1 MTYKTGTMYIEVLRP
16 ISITNENIFKASLVN
31 IVISTKP
38 SDKRKKESLL
48 EDFSKFINFKPNYN
62 FKNLWKW
69 SVDHPEEFWSKLW
82 DYTKIIGDK
91 GQEII
96 KYNKIFN
103 KTKFFPD
110 SKLNYAENI
119 LKKRSPEI
127 AISFL
132 SEKGFE
138 EEISWEQLYINVCKF
153 SGYLKSIGLKKGDRV
168 AAYVPNKIESIISFL
183 ACAKN
188 GIIWSS
194 CSPDFGTQGV
204 VDRFKQI
211 APRILITSDHYFYNG
226 KKINILE
233 KVEGI
238 LKQIPS
244 IKKTLVFAY
253 NKKEEMNFKN
263 YFNFEKVLDQTEAD
277 ESFERFDFNHPIY
290 VLFSSG
296 TTGKPK
302 CITHGAGNV
311 LIEHNKEFMLHCDIR
326 DNEKLFYYTTTGWMM
341 WNWLVGGLATGS
353 SIFLFDGAPVYPK
366 IDILLEYCQN
376 KKINL
381 FGVSA
386 KYIDHLKNE
395 KYNSKNLDLSSIKII
410 TSTGS
415 PLAEE
420 SFKYVYDNIKKDV
433 HLASIAGG
441 TDLVGCLV
449 LGNLFSDVYMGE
461 IQGQSLGIDVDVFT
475 DEGKSVKD
483 GEKGE
488 LVVKKPFPSMPV
500 KFWSDDDGQKYH
512 KAYFNRFKNIWHHGD
527 FIERTINNGF
537 IMRGRSDAT
546 LNPGGVRIGTAEIYQ
561 QVEDIDF
568 ITEGLVVGQDYKD
581 DVRII
586 LFITTKNNEDLDDE
600 KIKSIKTKIR
610 KNCSPKHV
618 PSIIIKVPDI
628 PRTKSGKIVELAVK
642 KVIQGETINNKE
654 AIANPEALKHFENI
668 AQLK

>member
-1 MTYKTGTMYIEVLRP
+1 MEKFLW
-16 ISITNENIFKASLVN
+16 A
-31 IVISTKP
+31 P
-38 SDKRKKESLL
+38 SSRKKEESLL
-48 EDFSKFINFKPNYN
+48 EDFSKFINFKSNYN
-62 FKNLWKW
+62 FKTLWKW
-69 SVDHPEEFWSKLW
+69 TVDHPEEFWSKFW
-82 DYTKIIGDK
+82 DYSKIIGDK
-91 GQEII
+91 GKEII
-96 KYNKIFN
+96 RYDKIFN
-103 KTKFFPD
+103 KTQFFPD

-119 LKKRSPEI
+119 LKKKTSEV
-127 AISFL
+127 AVSFL

-138 EEISWEQLYINVCKF
+138 EEITWKHLYNSVCKF
-153 SGYLKSIGLKKGDRV
+153 SGYLKSLGLKKGDRV
-168 AAYVPNKIESIISFL
+168 AAYVPNKIETIISFL

-188 GIIWSS
+188 GVIWSS

-211 APRILITSDHYFYNG
+211 QPTILITSDHYFYNG

-233 KVEGI
+233 KVKDI
-238 LKQIPS
+238 LKEIPS
-244 IKKTLVFAY
+244 IKKTLVFNY
-253 NKKEEMNFKN
+253 NQKETSNHEDYVNFN
-263 YFNFEKVLDQTEAD
+263 KVLDQGKVD
-277 ESFERFDFNHPIY
+277 ETFERFEFNHPIY
-290 VLFSSG
+290 ILYSSG

-311 LIEHNKEFMLHCDIR
+311 LIEHNKEFMLHCDIKN
-326 DNEKLFYYTTTGWMM
+326 NERLFYYTTTGWMM

-395 KYNSKNLDLSSIKII
+395 KYNSKNLNLSSLKII

-420 SFKYVYDNIKKDV
+420 SFKYVYENIKQDV
-433 HLASIAGG
+433 QLASIAGG

-449 LGNLFSDVYMGE
+449 LGNLYSNVYKGE
-461 IQGQSLGIDVDVFT
+461 IQGQSLGLDVDVFN
-475 DEGKSVKD
+475 DEGRSTKD

-500 KFWSDDDGQKYH
+500 KFWGDEDGQKFH
-512 KAYFNRFKNIWHHGD
+512 KAYFDRFKNIWHHGD
-527 FIERTINNGF
+527 FIERTKNNGF

-568 ITEGLVVGQDYKD
+568 ITEGLVIGQNYND

-586 LFITTKNNEDLDDE
+586 LFVTTKGSVELNED
-600 KIKSIKTKIR
+600 KIKLIKSKIR

-618 PSIIIKVPDI
+618 PALIIKVPDI

-642 KVIQGETINNKE
+642 KIVNGEDINNKE
-654 AIANPEALKHFENI
+654 AIANPEILDYFKHIIKE
-668 AQLK
+668 

>member
-1 MTYKTGTMYIEVLRP
+1 M
-16 ISITNENIFKASLVN
+16 ENFLWA
-31 IVISTKP
+31 P
-38 SDKRKKESLL
+38 SSRKKEESLL
-48 EDFSKFINFKPNYN
+48 EDFSKFINFKSNYN
-62 FKNLWKW
+62 FKTLWKW
-69 SVDHPEEFWSKLW
+69 TVDHPEEFWSKFW
-82 DYTKIIGDK
+82 DYSKIIGDK
-91 GQEII
+91 GKEII
-96 KYNKIFN
+96 RYDKIFN
-103 KTKFFPD
+103 KTQFFPD

-119 LKKRSPEI
+119 LKKKTSEV
-127 AISFL
+127 AVSFL

-138 EEISWEQLYINVCKF
+138 EEITWKHLYNSVCKF
-153 SGYLKSIGLKKGDRV
+153 SGYLKSLGLKKGDRV
-168 AAYVPNKIESIISFL
+168 AAYVPNKIETIISFL

-188 GIIWSS
+188 GVIWSS

-211 APRILITSDHYFYNG
+211 QPTILITSDHYFYNG

-233 KVEGI
+233 KVKDI
-238 LKQIPS
+238 LKEIPS
-244 IKKTLVFAY
+244 IKKTLVFNY
-253 NKKEEMNFKN
+253 NQKETSNHEDYVNFN
-263 YFNFEKVLDQTEAD
+263 KVLDQGKVD
-277 ESFERFDFNHPIY
+277 ETFERFEFNHPIY
-290 VLFSSG
+290 ILYSSG

-311 LIEHNKEFMLHCDIR
+311 LIEHNKEFMLHCDIKN
-326 DNEKLFYYTTTGWMM
+326 NERLFYYTTTGWMM

-395 KYNSKNLDLSSIKII
+395 KYNSKNLNLSSLKII

-420 SFKYVYDNIKKDV
+420 SFKYVYENIKQDV
-433 HLASIAGG
+433 QLASIAGG

-449 LGNLFSDVYMGE
+449 LGNLYSNVYKGE
-461 IQGQSLGIDVDVFT
+461 IQGQSLGLDVDVFN
-475 DEGKSVKD
+475 DEGRSTKD

-500 KFWSDDDGQKYH
+500 KFWGDEDGQKFH
-512 KAYFNRFKNIWHHGD
+512 KAYFDRFKNIWHHGD
-527 FIERTINNGF
+527 FIERTKNNGF

-568 ITEGLVVGQDYKD
+568 ITEGLVIGQNYND

-586 LFITTKNNEDLDDE
+586 LFVTTKGSVELNED
-600 KIKSIKTKIR
+600 KIKLIKSKIR

-618 PSIIIKVPDI
+618 PALIIKVPDI

-642 KVIQGETINNKE
+642 KIVNGEDINNKE
-654 AIANPEALKHFENI
+654 AIANPEILDYFKHIIKE
-668 AQLK
+668 

>member
-1 MTYKTGTMYIEVLRP
+1 MEKFLWE
-16 ISITNENIFKASLVN
+16 
-31 IVISTKP
+31 P
-38 SDKRKKESLL
+38 SDKRKEESLL
-48 EDFSKFINFKPNYN
+48 ENFSKFINFKSNYN

-69 SVDHPEEFWSKLW
+69 SIDHPEEFWSKFW
-82 DYTKIIGDK
+82 DYSKIIGDK
-91 GQEII
+91 GKEII
-96 KYNKIFN
+96 KYNKTFN

-119 LKKRSPEI
+119 LKKKSSEI
-127 AISFL
+127 AINFL

-138 EEISWEQLYINVCKF
+138 EEISWYQLYIKVCKF
-153 SGYLKSIGLKKGDRV
+153 SDYLNSIGLKKGDRV

-211 APRILITSDHYFYNG
+211 EPSILITSDHYFYNG
-226 KKINILE
+226 KKINILK
-233 KVEGI
+233 KVSDI

-253 NKKEEMNFKN
+253 NKKDKIDFQNYVNFDQVL
-263 YFNFEKVLDQTEAD
+263 EKANMD
-277 ESFERFDFNHPIY
+277 ETFERFEFNHSIY
-290 VLFSSG
+290 VLYSSG

-395 KYNSKNLDLSSIKII
+395 NYNTKNLDLSSIKII

-420 SFKYVYDNIKKDV
+420 SFKYVYDNIKRDV

-449 LGNLFSDVYMGE
+449 LGNLYSNVYMGE
-461 IQGQSLGIDVDVFT
+461 IQGQSLGIDVDVYT

-500 KFWSDDDGQKYH
+500 KFWGDDDGQKYH
-512 KAYFNRFKNIWHHGD
+512 RAYFNKFENIWHHGD
-527 FIERTINNGF
+527 FIERTKNNGF

-546 LNPGGVRIGTAEIYQ
+546 LNPGGVRIGTSEIYQ

-568 ITEGLVVGQDYKD
+568 ITEGLVVGQDYND

-586 LFITTKNNEDLDDE
+586 LFITTKNDEELDDE
-600 KIKSIKTKIR
+600 KIKSIKSRIR

-618 PSIIIKVPDI
+618 PAIIIKVPEI
-628 PRTKSGKIVELAVK
+628 PRTKSGKIVELAVR
-642 KVIQGETINNKE
+642 KVIHGENINNKE
-654 AIANPEALKHFENI
+654 AIANPESLKFFENLP
-668 AQLK
+668 QLKL

>member
-1 MTYKTGTMYIEVLRP
+1 M
-16 ISITNENIFKASLVN
+16 N
-31 IVISTKP
+31 KP
-38 SDKRKKESLL
+38 LWQPSEKLKERSLL
-48 EDFSKFINFKPNYN
+48 RDFCKFINFKSPKN
-62 FKNLWKW
+62 FKEIWQW
-69 SVDHPEEFWSKLW
+69 SIDNPIEFWSKFW
-82 DYTKIIGDK
+82 DYSKIIGDK
-91 GQEII
+91 GSEII
-96 KYNKIFN
+96 KKDNVFN

-110 SKLNYAENI
+110 SKLNYTENI
-119 LKKRSPEI
+119 LKKKSDKL
-127 AISFL
+127 AINFL

-138 EEISWEQLYINVCKF
+138 ENITWNELYEKVCKF
-153 SGYLKSIGLKKGDRV
+153 SSYLKKLNLQKGDRV
-168 AAYVPNKIESIISFL
+168 AAYVPNKIESIICFL

-194 CSPDFGTQGV
+194 CSPDFGAQGV
-204 VDRFKQI
+204 IDRFKQI
-211 APRILITSDHYFYNG
+211 EPKVFITCDYYYYNG
-226 KKINILE
+226 KKINILD
-233 KVEGI
+233 KVEKI

-244 IKKTLVFAY
+244 IKKVIAFNY
-253 NKKEEMNFKN
+253 NKQERESLKNFI
-263 YFNFEKVLDQTEAD
+263 NFEETLNNDLDEV
-277 ESFERFDFNHPIY
+277 FERFEFNHPIY
-290 VLFSSG
+290 ILFSSG

-302 CITHGAGNV
+302 CITHGSGNV

-326 DNEKLFYYTTTGWMM
+326 ENEKLFYYTTTGWMM

-366 IDILLEYCQN
+366 IDVLLEYCQN

-395 KYNSKNLDLSSIKII
+395 KYDSKNLDLSSIKII

-420 SFKYVYDNIKKDV
+420 SFKYVYEKIKKDV

-449 LGNLFSDVYMGE
+449 LGNLYSNVYMGE
-461 IQGQSLGIDVDVFT
+461 IQGQSLGIDVDVLA
-475 DEGKSVKD
+475 DNGKSVKD

-500 KFWSDDDGQKYH
+500 KFWGDNDGQKYH
-512 KAYFNRFKNIWHHGD
+512 KAYFNRFENIWHHGD
-527 FIERTINNGF
+527 FIERTKNNGF

-568 ITEGLVVGQDYKD
+568 ITEGLVIGQDYND
-581 DVRII
+581 DVRVI
-586 LFITTKNNEDLDDE
+586 LFVTTKNNEELNDE
-600 KIKSIKTKIR
+600 KIKSIKSRIR

-618 PSIIIKVPDI
+618 PSIIIKVPEI
-628 PRTKSGKIVELAVK
+628 PRTKSGKIVELAVRQ
-642 KVIQGETINNKE
+642 VVNGEKINNKE
-654 AIANPEALKHFENI
+654 AIANPEALKFYENLP
-668 AQLK
+668 QLNS

>member
-1 MTYKTGTMYIEVLRP
+1 MEKFLW
-16 ISITNENIFKASLVN
+16 
-31 IVISTKP
+31 KP
-38 SDKRKKESLL
+38 SDTKKEESLL
-48 EDFSKFINFKPNYN
+48 EDFSKFINLKSNFN
-62 FKNLWKW
+62 FKNFWRW
-69 SVDHPEEFWSKLW
+69 SVDHPEDFWSKFW
-82 DYTKIIGDK
+82 DYSKIIGDK
-91 GQEII
+91 GKEII
-96 KYNKIFN
+96 KYDKTFN

-119 LKKRSPEI
+119 LKKKSSKI

-138 EEISWEQLYINVCKF
+138 EEISWEQLYKKVCKF
-153 SGYLKSIGLKKGDRV
+153 SNYLKSIGLKKGDRV

-211 APRILITSDHYFYNG
+211 KPSILITSDHYFYNG
-226 KKINILE
+226 KKIDILE
-233 KVEGI
+233 KIEDI
-238 LKQIPS
+238 LKQIQS

-253 NKKEEMNFKN
+253 NKKEEINLQGHINFN
-263 YFNFEKVLDQTEAD
+263 EVLDQTEAD
-277 ESFERFDFNHPIY
+277 ETFERFEFNHPIY
-290 VLFSSG
+290 ILYSSG

-341 WNWLVGGLATGS
+341 WNWLVGGLAIGS
-353 SIFLFDGAPVYPK
+353 SIFLFDGSPVYPK
-366 IDILLEYCQN
+366 IDVLLEYCQN

-386 KYIDHLKNE
+386 KYLDHLKNE
-395 KYNSKNLDLSSIKII
+395 KYNSENLDLSSIKII

-420 SFKYVYDNIKKDV
+420 SFKYVYNNLKKDV

-449 LGNLFSDVYMGE
+449 LGNLYSNVYMGE

-475 DEGKSVKD
+475 DQGKSVKD

-488 LVVKKPFPSMPV
+488 LVVKKPFPSMPI
-500 KFWSDDDGQKYH
+500 KFWGDGDGKKYH
-512 KAYFNRFKNIWHHGD
+512 KAYFNRFENIWHHGD
-527 FIERTINNGF
+527 FIERTTNNGF

-546 LNPGGVRIGTAEIYQ
+546 LNPGGVRIGTSEIYQ

-568 ITEGLVVGQDYKD
+568 ITEGLVVGQDYND
-581 DVRII
+581 DVRIV
-586 LFITTKNNEDLDDE
+586 LFITTKNDEELDDE
-600 KIKSIKTKIR
+600 KIRSIKSRIR

-618 PSIIIKVPDI
+618 PAIIIKVPEI
-628 PRTKSGKIVELAVK
+628 PRTKSGKIVELAVRK
-642 KVIQGETINNKE
+642 IIHGEIVNNIE
-654 AIANPEALKHFENI
+654 AIANPESLRYFENLP
-668 AQLK
+668 QLKS

>member
-1 MTYKTGTMYIEVLRP
+1 MK
-16 ISITNENIFKASLVN
+16 
-31 IVISTKP
+31 KP
-38 SDKRKKESLL
+38 LWQPSEQRKQDSLL
-48 EDFSKFINFKPNYN
+48 EDFSKFVNFKSDKT
-62 FKNLWKW
+62 FKNLWQW
-69 SVDHPEEFWSKLW
+69 SIKNPENFWSKFW
-82 DYTKIIGDK
+82 DYSKIIGEK
-91 GQEII
+91 GKEII
-96 KYNKIFN
+96 RENKIFN
-103 KTKFFPD
+103 QVKFFPD
-110 SKLNYAENI
+110 SKINYAENI
-119 LKKRSPEI
+119 LKKRIDEV
-127 AISFL
+127 AINFL
-132 SEKGFE
+132 SENGFE
-138 EEISWEQLYINVCKF
+138 ESITWKELYKKVCKF
-153 SGYLKSIGLKKGDRV
+153 SFYLKTLDLKKGDRI
-168 AAYVPNKIESIISFL
+168 AAYVPNKIESVISFL

-194 CSPDFGTQGV
+194 CSPDFGIQGV

-211 APRILITSDHYFYNG
+211 EPKVLITSDHYFYNG

-233 KVEGI
+233 KVDEI

-244 IKKTLVFAY
+244 IKKTLVYAY
-253 NKKEEMNFKN
+253 SKDEEPNYKEFINFD
-263 YFNFEKVLDQTEAD
+263 KVLDQSKLD
-277 ESFERFDFNHPIY
+277 ETFERFEFNHPIY
-290 VLFSSG
+290 ILYSSG

-302 CITHGAGNV
+302 CITHGTGNV
-311 LIEHNKEFMLHCDIR
+311 LIEHNKEFILHCDIR

-395 KYNSKNLDLSSIKII
+395 NYNSKNLDLSSIKII

-420 SFKYVYDNIKKDV
+420 SFKYVYKNIKQDV

-441 TDLVGCLV
+441 TDLVGCLI
-449 LGNLFSDVYMGE
+449 LGNVYSNVYQGE

-475 DEGKSVKD
+475 DDGKPTKD

-488 LVVKKPFPSMPV
+488 LIVKKPFPSMPI
-500 KFWSDDDGQKYH
+500 KFWGDENGRKYH
-512 KAYFNRFKNIWHHGD
+512 KAYFTRFGNIWHHGD
-527 FIERTINNGF
+527 FIERTSNNGF

-546 LNPGGVRIGTAEIYQ
+546 LNPGGVRIGTSEIYQ

-568 ITEGLVVGQDYKD
+568 ITEGLVVGQDYND
-581 DVRII
+581 DIRVV
-586 LFITTKNNEDLDDE
+586 LFVTTKNNQELDDR
-600 KIKSIKTKIR
+600 KIKSIKSRIR

-618 PSIIIKVPDI
+618 PSLIIKVPEI
-628 PRTKSGKIVELAVK
+628 PRTKSGKIVELAVRK
-642 KVIQGETINNKE
+642 IINGGTINNEE
-654 AIANPEALKHFENI
+654 AIANPKCLNFFQNLP
-668 AQLK
+668 QLKI

>member
-1 MTYKTGTMYIEVLRP
+1 MKNFLWQP
-16 ISITNENIFKASLVN
+16 FK
-31 IVISTKP
+31 K
-38 SDKRKKESLL
+38 KKEDSLL
-48 EDFSKFINFKPNYN
+48 EDFSKFVNFKSNYN
-62 FKNLWKW
+62 FKTFWKW
-69 SVDHPEEFWSKLW
+69 TVDHPEEFWSKFW
-82 DYTKIIGDK
+82 DYSKIIGDK
-91 GQEII
+91 GKEII

-103 KTKFFPD
+103 QTKFFPD

-119 LKKRSPEI
+119 LKKKTSEV
-127 AISFL
+127 AINFL

-138 EEISWEQLYINVCKF
+138 EEITWDQLYNKVCKF
-153 SGYLKSIGLKKGDRV
+153 SNYLKSLGLKKGDRV

-211 APRILITSDHYFYNG
+211 EPSILITSDHYFYNG

-233 KVEGI
+233 KIKDI

-253 NKKEEMNFKN
+253 NKKEEMTLHGHINFDQVLEKAN
-263 YFNFEKVLDQTEAD
+263 MDETFEK
-277 ESFERFDFNHPIY
+277 FEFNHPIY
-290 VLFSSG
+290 ILYSSG

-311 LIEHNKEFMLHCDIR
+311 LIEHNKEFMLHCDTR

-366 IDILLEYCQN
+366 IDVLLEYCQN

-449 LGNLFSDVYMGE
+449 LGNLYSNVYMGE

-500 KFWSDDDGQKYH
+500 KFWGDDEGQKYY
-512 KAYFNRFKNIWHHGD
+512 KAYFNRFRNIWHHGD

-546 LNPGGVRIGTAEIYQ
+546 LNPGGVRIGTSEIYQ

-568 ITEGLVVGQDYKD
+568 ITEGLVVGQDYND
-581 DVRII
+581 DVRIV
-586 LFITTKNNEDLDDE
+586 LFITTKNNEELDNE
-600 KIKSIKTKIR
+600 KIKLIKSRIR

-618 PSIIIKVPDI
+618 PSIIIKVPEI
-628 PRTKSGKIVELAVK
+628 PRTKSGKIVELAVR
-642 KVIQGETINNKE
+642 KVIHGETINNKE
-654 AIANPEALKHFENI
+654 SIANPGALKYFENI
-668 AQLK
+668 PQLK

>member
-1 MTYKTGTMYIEVLRP
+1 MQKFLWEP
-16 ISITNENIFKASLVN
+16 SIN
-31 IVISTKP
+31 
-38 SDKRKKESLL
+38 RKEESLL
-48 EDFSKFINFKPNYN
+48 EDFSKFINHKSNYN
-62 FKNLWKW
+62 FKTLWEW
-69 SVDHPEEFWSKLW
+69 SVNYPEEFWSKFW
-82 DYTKIIGDK
+82 DYSKIIGDK
-91 GQEII
+91 GKEII
-96 KYNKIFN
+96 RFNKIFN

-110 SKLNYAENI
+110 SKLNYTENI
-119 LKKRSPEI
+119 LKKKSSDL
-127 AISFL
+127 AINFL

-138 EEISWEQLYINVCKF
+138 EEISWEQLYNKVCKF
-153 SGYLKSIGLKKGDRV
+153 SNYLKSIGLKKGDRV

-211 APRILITSDHYFYNG
+211 EPSILITSDHYFYNG

-233 KVEGI
+233 KIEGI
-238 LKQIPS
+238 SKEIPS
-244 IKKTLVFAY
+244 IKKILVFAY
-253 NKKEEMNFKN
+253 NKKEKVSLQNYINFD
-263 YFNFEKVLDQTEAD
+263 EVLDQMEAD
-277 ESFERFDFNHPIY
+277 ESFERFEFNHPIY
-290 VLFSSG
+290 ILFSSG

-326 DNEKLFYYTTTGWMM
+326 DNDKLFYYTTTGWMM

-353 SIFLFDGAPVYPK
+353 SIFLFDGAPVHPK
-366 IDILLEYCQN
+366 IDVLLEYCQK

-420 SFKYVYDNIKKDV
+420 SFKYVYENIKKDV

-449 LGNLFSDVYMGE
+449 LGNLYSNVYMGE

-500 KFWSDDDGQKYH
+500 KFWGDDDGKKYY
-512 KAYFNRFKNIWHHGD
+512 KAYFDRFKNIWHHGD
-527 FIERTINNGF
+527 FIERTMNNGF

-546 LNPGGVRIGTAEIYQ
+546 LNPGGVRIGTSEIYQ

-568 ITEGLVVGQDYKD
+568 ITEGLVVGQNYND
-581 DVRII
+581 DVRIV
-586 LFITTKNNEDLDDE
+586 LFITTKNNEELDDE
-600 KIKSIKTKIR
+600 KIKSIKSRIR

-618 PSIIIKVPDI
+618 PSIIIKVPEI
-628 PRTKSGKIVELAVK
+628 PRTKSGKIVELAVR
-642 KVIQGETINNKE
+642 KVIHGETINNKE
-654 AIANPEALKHFENI
+654 AIANPKSLKYFENLS
-668 AQLK
+668 QLKL

>member
-1 MTYKTGTMYIEVLRP
+1 MKNFLWE
-16 ISITNENIFKASLVN
+16 
-31 IVISTKP
+31 P
-38 SDKRKKESLL
+38 SRKKKEESLL
-48 EDFSKFINFKPNYN
+48 EDFSKFVNFKSNYN
-62 FKNLWKW
+62 FKTFWKW
-69 SVDHPEEFWSKLW
+69 TVDHPEEFWSKFW
-82 DYTKIIGDK
+82 DYSKIIGDK
-91 GQEII
+91 GKEII
-96 KYNKIFN
+96 KHNKIFN
-103 KTKFFPD
+103 RTQFFPD

-119 LKKRSPEI
+119 LKKKTSEV

-132 SEKGFE
+132 SERGFE
-138 EEISWEQLYINVCKF
+138 EEITWENLYKKVCKF
-153 SGYLKSIGLKKGDRV
+153 SSYLKSIGLKKGDRV

-183 ACAKN
+183 ACSKN

-211 APRILITSDHYFYNG
+211 EPKILITSDYYFYNG

-233 KVEGI
+233 KVENI

-244 IKKTLVFAY
+244 VKKTLVFSY
-253 NKKEEMNFKN
+253 NKKEKITLEDYINFD
-263 YFNFEKVLDQTEAD
+263 EVLDKAKID
-277 ESFERFDFNHPIY
+277 ETFERFEFNTPIY
-290 VLFSSG
+290 ILYSSG

-302 CITHGAGNV
+302 CITHGTGNV
-311 LIEHNKEFMLHCDIR
+311 LIEHNKEFMLHCDIK
-326 DNEKLFYYTTTGWMM
+326 DNEKLFYYTTAGWMM

-395 KYNSKNLDLSSIKII
+395 KYSSKNLNLNSIKII

-415 PLAEE
+415 PLAQE
-420 SFKYVYDNIKKDV
+420 SFKYVYENIKKDV

-449 LGNLFSDVYMGE
+449 LGNLYSNVYAGE
-461 IQGQSLGIDVDVFT
+461 IQGQSLGIDVDVFN
-475 DEGKSVKD
+475 DEGKSIKD

-488 LVVKKPFPSMPV
+488 LVVKKPFPSMPI
-500 KFWSDDDGQKYH
+500 KFWGDDDEKKYH

-527 FIERTINNGF
+527 FIEKTLNNGF

-568 ITEGLVVGQDYKD
+568 ITEGLVIGQDHSN
-581 DVRII
+581 DVRIV
-586 LFITTKNNEDLDDE
+586 LFVTTKNNEDLDDK
-600 KIKSIKTKIR
+600 KIKLIKSRIR

-618 PSIIIKVPDI
+618 PAIIIKVPEI
-628 PRTKSGKIVELAVK
+628 PRTKSGKIVELAVR
-642 KVIQGETINNKE
+642 KVIHGETISNKE
-654 AIANPEALKHFENI
+654 AIANPEALQYFENI
-668 AQLK
+668 PQLK

>member
-1 MTYKTGTMYIEVLRP
+1 MKEPLW
-16 ISITNENIFKASLVN
+16 
-31 IVISTKP
+31 KP
-38 SDKRKKESLL
+38 SEQKKQDSLL
-48 EDFSKFINFKPNYN
+48 EDFSKFINFKSDKN
-62 FKNLWKW
+62 FKNLWEW
-69 SVDHPEEFWSKLW
+69 SIKNPEKFWSKFW
-82 DYTKIIGDK
+82 DYSKIIGEK
-91 GQEII
+91 GKEII
-96 KYNKIFN
+96 KKNKVFN
-103 KTKFFPD
+103 KVKFFPEG
-110 SKLNYAENI
+110 KVNYAENI
-119 LKKRSPEI
+119 LKKKTDDT
-127 AISFL
+127 AIHFL

-138 EEISWEQLYINVCKF
+138 ENITWKNLYTKVCKF
-153 SGYLKSIGLKKGDRV
+153 SAYLKTLDIKKGDCV

-194 CSPDFGTQGV
+194 CSPDFGIQGV

-211 APRILITSDHYFYNG
+211 EPKILITSDHYFYNG

-233 KVEGI
+233 KVDEI
-238 LKQIPS
+238 LKEIPS
-244 IKKTLVFAY
+244 IKKTLVYNY
-253 NKKEEMNFKN
+253 NKNEESNYKEFINFD
-263 YFNFEKVLDQTEAD
+263 KVLDQSKLD
-277 ESFERFDFNHPIY
+277 ETFERFEFNHPIY
-290 VLFSSG
+290 ILFSSG

-302 CITHGAGNV
+302 CITHGTGNV

-395 KYNSKNLDLSSIKII
+395 NYNSKNLDLSSIKII
-410 TSTGS
+410 ASTGS

-420 SFKYVYDNIKKDV
+420 SFKYVYENIKQDV

-441 TDLVGCLV
+441 TDLVGCLI
-449 LGNLFSDVYMGE
+449 LGNIYSNVYKGE

-475 DEGKSVKD
+475 DDGKSTSD
-483 GEKGE
+483 SEKGE
-488 LVVKKPFPSMPV
+488 LVVKHPFPSMPV
-500 KFWSDDDGQKYH
+500 KFWGDTDGQKYH
-512 KAYFNRFKNIWHHGD
+512 NAYFERFENIWHHGD
-527 FIERTINNGF
+527 FIERTPNNGF

-546 LNPGGVRIGTAEIYQ
+546 LNPGGVRIGTSEIYQ
-561 QVEDIDF
+561 QVEDIDY
-568 ITEGLVVGQDYKD
+568 ITEGLVVGQNYND

-586 LFITTKNNEDLDDE
+586 LFVTTKDNQELNKE
-600 KIKSIKTKIR
+600 KIKSIKSKIR

-618 PSIIIKVPDI
+618 PSIIIKVLEI
-628 PRTKSGKIVELAVK
+628 PRTKSGKIVELAVRK
-642 KVIQGETINNKE
+642 LINGEEINNIE
-654 AIANPEALKHFENI
+654 AIANPDCLDYFRNLKE
-668 AQLK
+668 LK

>member
-1 MTYKTGTMYIEVLRP
+1 MKNFLWE
-16 ISITNENIFKASLVN
+16 
-31 IVISTKP
+31 P
-38 SDKRKKESLL
+38 SRKKKEESLL
-48 EDFSKFINFKPNYN
+48 EDFSKFVNFKSNYN
-62 FKNLWKW
+62 FKTFWKW
-69 SVDHPEEFWSKLW
+69 TVDHPEEFWSKFW
-82 DYTKIIGDK
+82 DYSKIIGDK
-91 GQEII
+91 GKEII

-103 KTKFFPD
+103 ETKFFPD

-119 LKKRSPEI
+119 LKKKTSEV
-127 AISFL
+127 AINFL

-138 EEISWEQLYINVCKF
+138 EEISWDQLYNKVCKF
-153 SGYLKSIGLKKGDRV
+153 SNYLKSLGLKKGDRV

-211 APRILITSDHYFYNG
+211 EPSILITSDHYFYNG

-233 KVEGI
+233 KIEDI

-253 NKKEEMNFKN
+253 NKKEEMTLQGHINFDQVLEKAN
-263 YFNFEKVLDQTEAD
+263 MDETFEK
-277 ESFERFDFNHPIY
+277 FEFNHPIY
-290 VLFSSG
+290 ILYSSG

-311 LIEHNKEFMLHCDIR
+311 LIEHNKEFMLHCNIKNNDR
-326 DNEKLFYYTTTGWMM
+326 LFYYTTTGWMM

-395 KYNSKNLDLSSIKII
+395 KYSSKNLDLSSIKII

-449 LGNLFSDVYMGE
+449 LGNLYSNVYMGE

-475 DEGKSVKD
+475 DEGESVKD

-500 KFWSDDDGQKYH
+500 KFWGDDDGQKYH

-527 FIERTINNGF
+527 FIERTSNNGF

-586 LFITTKNNEDLDDE
+586 LFITTKNNEELNDE
-600 KIKSIKTKIR
+600 KINSIKSKIR

-618 PSIIIKVPDI
+618 PSIIIKVPEI
-628 PRTKSGKIVELAVK
+628 PRTKSGKIVELAVR
-642 KVIQGETINNKE
+642 KVIHGETINNKE
-654 AIANPEALKHFENI
+654 AIANPEALKYFENI
-668 AQLK
+668 PQLK